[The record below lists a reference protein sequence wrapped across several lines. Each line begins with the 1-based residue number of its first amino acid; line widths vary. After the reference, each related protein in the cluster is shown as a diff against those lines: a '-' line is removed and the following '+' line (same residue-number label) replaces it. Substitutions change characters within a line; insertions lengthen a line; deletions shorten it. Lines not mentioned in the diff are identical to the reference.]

1 MGNKQ
6 SVNEIWPVYVLLQ
19 KKKFHWKNSKK
30 TATWKLVPGPFVI
43 AKNEKNE
50 AQTLSE
56 KRNFWSKLLTLD
68 MYKQNYQNLSK
79 LAHRPQIPFYIGFF
93 EN

>member
-1 MGNKQ
+1 MASLCIVTKEKI
-6 SVNEIWPVYVLLQ
+6 SS
-19 KKKFHWKNSKK
+19 KKFKK